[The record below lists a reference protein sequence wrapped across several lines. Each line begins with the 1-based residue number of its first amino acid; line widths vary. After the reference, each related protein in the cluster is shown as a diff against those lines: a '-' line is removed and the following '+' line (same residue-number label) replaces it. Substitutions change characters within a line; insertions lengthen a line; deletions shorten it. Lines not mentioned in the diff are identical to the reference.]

1 MRAWILGVR
10 IVGAILEAVYHSHMV
25 IADEII
31 LQGGTEV
38 GRKDSGKLSSLGAAT
53 LEEDRVD
60 PGLERV
66 IPGGVMLGWMAVLP
80 PRHFPALISTKGTG
94 ILHLH
99 CTERVMDLSIGGR
112 ARTKPQSPG
121 LVAQALC
128 LCLQAVM
135 YVTL

>member
-1 MRAWILGVR
+1 M
-10 IVGAILEAVYHSHMV
+10 GAILEAVYHSHML
-25 IADEII
+25 IAAEII

-38 GRKDSGKLSSLGAAT
+38 GHKDSGKLSSLGAAT

-60 PGLERV
+60 PEVERV

-99 CTERVMDLSIGGR
+99 CTERAMDLSMFIGDR

-121 LVAQALC
+121 FVAQALC
-128 LCLQAVM
+128 LCLLAVM